1 MKCEWLSLCGG
12 WELTTAIGQ
21 LGISSVCHVHLFL
34 PIYIR
39 IPEGDSLKEAVR
51 QFQSNYNFPQC
62 ICTIDGSHIPIV
74 ALSEFPADYYNWKGW
89 HSVILQALVD
99 HEYRFMHLSRLS
111 RKGT

>member
-39 IPEGDSLKEAVR
+39 IPEGDSLKEVVR
-51 QFQSNYNFPQC
+51 QFQSNYN
-62 ICTIDGSHIPIV
+62 
-74 ALSEFPADYYNWKGW
+74 LSVGFSTGVFMRKVGFSDS
-89 HSVILQALVD
+89 SV
-99 HEYRFMHLSRLS
+99 
-111 RKGT
+111 